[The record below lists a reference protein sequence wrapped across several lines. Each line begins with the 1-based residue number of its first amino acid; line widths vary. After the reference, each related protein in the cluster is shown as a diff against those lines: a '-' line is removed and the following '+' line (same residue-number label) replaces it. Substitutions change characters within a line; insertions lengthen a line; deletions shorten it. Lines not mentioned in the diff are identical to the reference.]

1 MPIDCPLVGKML
13 RRITDLCQ
21 AFTVHQAI
29 TYLVHVLLCYAAHA
43 LALVFFVRFLPLA
56 VTDQL
61 TRFGPVFFR
70 ASAFV
75 ILFATFAG
83 RHAGYGRDFFSLP
96 DLPHFLPVLTSRQSS
111 LNHFVSDIS
120 LASYRCTCHPLF
132 CTRERYKPMHMLT
145 EKLRTYALP
154 LLSFVH
160 TTLGL

>member
-13 RRITDLCQ
+13 RCITDLCQ
-21 AFTVHQAI
+21 ALAIHKSI

-43 LALVFFVRFLPLA
+43 LALVFFLRFLPLA

-120 LASYRCTCHPLF
+120 LASYRCIYHPLS
-132 CTRERYKPMHMLT
+132 CTRERCSCLRTLT
-145 EKLRTYALP
+145 GKLRTYAL
-154 LLSFVH
+154 L
-160 TTLGL
+160 